1 MKFFK
6 SALFAAAS
14 LPSLACAAWGYT
26 DNGISYVVDTGSL
39 LVFAVS
45 KLNGDLTSIKYNG
58 VEFNGYQGKN
68 SHVQTGLGP
77 SKVEIQQYTCEEKKN
92 TRPHLMISA
101 PANIIKVTVTHGT
114 LVQTYIAR
122 SGNNNIYM
130 LTNKGDNTVPA
141 LRYVVR
147 VRPGLLQKSL
157 TDSDYYDD
165 AVNYI
170 EARDVTISKSNGY
183 TKSKHYQ
190 GSNYGRTIDYDY
202 VGKRSST
209 AGMWLI
215 RSNREKA
222 SGGPFFRSLT
232 RGCSPIAEDLYE
244 ILYYN
249 MGTVDPERWGLQGP
263 YVLSFTDGSA
273 PSSALFARNADWS
286 WMDTLGIKG
295 WVPASGRGSVCG
307 IGIKHMK
314 SGYTYVAALSN
325 DAAQYWATADASS
338 GAFNIVKVLP
348 GTYTLTIYKG
358 ELGVYT
364 ASVTVTAGG
373 KLALNSITPVD
384 PSDTVAIWRIGE
396 WDGSPAGFTNFDQT
410 PMLPTYM
417 HPSDKRL
424 ASWKPENYVVGTSTA
439 AASFPGYMWSD
450 INNGHLIYF
459 KLNAA
464 QTALAHTVRIGITEA
479 YIGGRPQIQV
489 NGWTS
494 AIPAASSQASTRSL
508 TVGTYRG
515 TNHVFEYTVPA
526 SAFLAAGEHNIL
538 TVNIVSG
545 STGTAYLSPGVSFD
559 AIDFL

>member
-1 MKFFK
+1 MKFLK
-6 SALFAAAS
+6 SALFAGAS

-26 DNGISYVVDTGSL
+26 DDGSSYVVDTGAL

-45 KLNGDLTSIKYNG
+45 KFNGDLTSIKYNG

-68 SHVQTGLGP
+68 SHVQTGLGR
-77 SKVEIQQYTCEEKKN
+77 STVDIQQYT
-92 TRPHLMISA
+92 S
-101 PANIIKVTVTHGT
+101 PADIIQVTVTYGT

-122 SGNNNIYM
+122 SGHDNIYM
-130 LTNKGDNTVPA
+130 LTNKGDGTVPA

-147 VRPGLLQKSL
+147 LRPGLLQKSL
-157 TDSDYYDD
+157 TDSDFYDD

-170 EARDVTISKSNGY
+170 EASDVTLSKSNGY

-190 GSNYGRTIDYDY
+190 GSNSGRTIDYDY
-202 VGKRSST
+202 VGKKSSN

-222 SGGPFFRSLT
+222 SGGPFFRSLN

-263 YVLSFTDGSA
+263 YVLALTDGGA
-273 PSSALFARNADWS
+273 PDAALFARNADWS

-295 WVPASGRGSVCG
+295 WVPASNRGAVCG
-307 IGIKHMK
+307 VGIKNMK
-314 SGYTYVAALSN
+314 SDYTYVAALSN
-325 DAAQYWATADASS
+325 DAAQYWATADPSS

-348 GTYTLTIYKG
+348 GAYTLTIYKG

-364 ASVTVTAGG
+364 ANVTVTAGG

-384 PSDTVAIWRIGE
+384 PSDAVAIWRIGE

-424 ASWKPENYVVGTSTA
+424 APWTPGNYVVGNSTA
-439 AASFPGYMWSD
+439 AANFPGYMWSD

-494 AIPAASSQASTRSL
+494 TIPAASAQASTRSL

-526 SAFLAAGEHNIL
+526 TAFLAAGEYNIL
-538 TVNIVSG
+538 TINIVSG
-545 STGTAYLSPGVSFD
+545 SAGTAYLSPGVSFD

>member
-6 SALFAAAS
+6 SAVIAVTS
-14 LPSLACAAWGYT
+14 LPSLAFAAWGYT
-26 DNGISYVVDTGSL
+26 DNGSSYVIDTGSL

-45 KLNGDLTSIKYNG
+45 KTNGDLTSIKYNG

-68 SHVQTGLGP
+68 SHVQSGLGT
-77 SKVEIQQYTCEEKKN
+77 STVGIQQYT
-92 TRPHLMISA
+92 S
-101 PANIIKVTVTHGT
+101 PANIIKVTVVYGT

-122 SGNNNIYM
+122 SGDNNIYM

-141 LRYVVR
+141 LRFIVR
-147 VRPGLLQKSL
+147 VVPGLLQKSL

-165 AVNYI
+165 ATDYI
-170 EARDVTISKSNGY
+170 EATDVTISSSNSY

-202 VGKRSST
+202 VGKKTSSAS

-222 SGGPFFRSLT
+222 SGGPFFRSLN

-273 PSSALFARNADWS
+273 PNSALFARNADWS
-286 WMDTLGIKG
+286 WMDTLSIKG
-295 WVPASGRGSVCG
+295 WVAASGRGSVSG
-307 IGIKHMK
+307 VGIKNMK

-325 DAAQYWATADASS
+325 DAAQYWDAADASS
-338 GAFNIVKVLP
+338 GAFSIVKVLP

-358 ELGVYT
+358 ELSVYN

-373 KLALNSITPVD
+373 KVALNSISPVD

-396 WDGSPAGFTNFDQT
+396 WDGSPAGFTNFDKT

-424 ASWKPENYVVGTSTA
+424 ASWNPANYIVGTSTA
-439 AASFPGYMWSD
+439 AANFPGYMWSGV
-450 INNGHLIYF
+450 NNGRVIYF
-459 KLNAA
+459 KLSAA

-479 YIGGRPQIQV
+479 YINGRPQITV
-489 NGWTS
+489 NGWS
-494 AIPAASSQASTRSL
+494 SSIPSPSSQASTRSL

-515 TNHVFEYTVPA
+515 TNHVFTYTVPA
-526 SAFLAAGEHNIL
+526 SAFLAAGEYNAL

-545 STGTAYLSPGVSFD
+545 SSGTAYLSPGVSFD